1 MLIQRL
7 SKKLLTLFLSNLS
20 RTVAVSLLSLFSPIY
35 IFQTLRA
42 FSFSQSRAIIYIILY
57 FSLLFSVK
65 LASLL
70 ISENLSQ
77 KIGFKGVIWLSVI
90 PFMFFILS
98 LLYASS
104 WPFLFVLSAILW
116 GAHAGF
122 FWWGYHG
129 YFIKEGDKRHFGRSI
144 GEAGLFQTTASVF
157 TPFLGALIASLFG
170 FSILFLL
177 AGAFML
183 FTLLILG
190 KDHDRR
196 QRRDIKFQEVLNLI
210 KTHPPISFAYVGS
223 SAEAVLHSVAWPL
236 FLFLFFGQVMSMGI
250 TVSSASLIAALFA
263 LVVGSWVDK
272 QGERQVIRLGVPLV
286 FASWILRLL
295 KRSLGF
301 FIAADSLWNFGQ
313 KMIGLPLNTLTYKK
327 AIEGKSTG
335 RAILFRET
343 TSTIGSIFS
352 LLLLLLWVSLGG
364 SLSGAFV
371 LAALFSLFP
380 LIAVIGK
387 DF

>member
-1 MLIQRL
+1 M
-7 SKKLLTLFLSNLS
+7 LLT
-20 RTVAVSLLSLFSPIY
+20 
-35 IFQTLRA
+35 
-42 FSFSQSRAIIYIILY
+42 
-57 FSLLFSVK
+57 K
-65 LASLL
+65 
-70 ISENLSQ
+70 
-77 KIGFKGVIWLSVI
+77 
-90 PFMFFILS
+90 S

-104 WPFLFVLSAILW
+104 WPLLFVPSAILW

-129 YFIKEGDKRHFGRSI
+129 YFIKEGDRRHFVRSI
-144 GEAGLFQTTASVF
+144 GEAGLLQTAASVF
-157 TPFLGALIASLFG
+157 SPLLGALIASLFG

-177 AGAFML
+177 AGVFML

-190 KDHDRR
+190 RDHDRR
-196 QRRDIKFQEVLNLI
+196 QRRDIKFQEVFDLV
-210 KTHPPISFAYVGS
+210 KTHPSISLAYIGS
-223 SAEAVLHSVAWPL
+223 SAEGILYSVAWPL
-236 FLFLFFGQVMSMGI
+236 FLFLFFGQVMSLGI
-250 TVSSASLIAALFA
+250 IVSSASLIAALFA
-263 LVVGSWVDK
+263 LIVGSWVDK
-272 QGERQVIRLGVPLV
+272 QGERRVVSSGVPLV

-295 KRSLGF
+295 GRSLGF

-313 KMIGLPLNTLTYKK
+313 RMIGLPLNALTYKK

-343 TSTIGSIFS
+343 TLTIGSVFS

-364 SLSGAFV
+364 CLSGAFV

-387 DF
+387 GLPLDNYEK